1 MKRPQFSIAGLAL
14 VILIVAVGL
23 AAIRSGSDAW
33 SGAMFSVMAFAMIAS
48 LLGVALARGA
58 KRVYWIG
65 FATLG
70 WSYLLLMYVPW
81 LFENVGQFLLAKNL
95 FEALEKV
102 LHPEGSVAIVS
113 LGGFRS
119 MTLSAGGGM
128 SAGRLSPLQRIGA
141 ALEVLLWAYLGG
153 WAARYFASG
162 RPAEVVSLTAST
174 PAGPATEPGGIPVS
188 IS

>member
-58 KRVYWIG
+58 RRVSWVG

-70 WSYLLLMYVPW
+70 WSYLLLIDVPW
-81 LFENVGQFLLAKNL
+81 LYENVGQFLLAKNL
-95 FEALEKV
+95 WLMLDSGVVICAPK
-102 LHPEGSVAIVS
+102 
-113 LGGFRS
+113 
-119 MTLSAGGGM
+119 
-128 SAGRLSPLQRIGA
+128 GRR
-141 ALEVLLWAYLGG
+141 
-153 WAARYFASG
+153 
-162 RPAEVVSLTAST
+162 
-174 PAGPATEPGGIPVS
+174 
-188 IS
+188 